1 MQFSCGRTKRCVLLL
16 RGRGTL
22 KYGVWGSSGQKGHNM
37 PSPFPGMNPYLEQD
51 DVWHDFHERFLP
63 AAAEVIGAQ
72 AQPDYIVKIDEHIY
86 VHELPFEP
94 RRLLGRADLAVI
106 PTRHLGESP
115 PAVGLLDAPARV
127 RIPAVDVEHEAFIEI
142 RDRRSR
148 ELVCVLEV
156 LSPSNKRPGPNR
168 EQYLAKRR
176 QILNS
181 PAHLV
186 EIDLLCDGEAMPSED
201 RPSCTYSVMVSRAGD
216 RPVAGFWSIGLRDCL
231 PMIPI
236 PLRPPHTDARLD
248 IQALLHR
255 IYDAAGYQFYIYEGT
270 PALSLAHN
278 DIVWSRQ
285 FIPPLTP

>member
-1 MQFSCGRTKRCVLLL
+1 
-16 RGRGTL
+16 
-22 KYGVWGSSGQKGHNM
+22 M

-72 AQPDYIVKIDEHIY
+72 VQPDYIVKIDEHVY

-94 RRLLGRADLAVI
+94 RRLLGRADLAVT
-106 PTRHLGESP
+106 PAQPLGETP
-115 PAVGLLDAPARV
+115 RAVGLLDAPARV
-127 RIPAVDVEHEAFIEI
+127 RLPAVDVEQETFIEI

-176 QILNS
+176 QILSS

-186 EIDLLCDGEAMPSED
+186 EIDLLRNGEAMPSED
-201 RPSCTYSVMVSRAGD
+201 GPSCTYSVMVSRAGD
-216 RPVAGFWSIGLRDCL
+216 RPDAGFWSIDLRDRL
-231 PMIPI
+231 PLIPI
-236 PLRPPHTDARLD
+236 PLRPPQADAQLD
-248 IQALLHR
+248 LQTLLHR
-255 IYDAAGYQFYIYEGT
+255 IYDAAGYQFYIYEGVSS
-270 PALSLAHN
+270 PGLLPDEESWA
-278 DIVWSRQ
+278 RQ
-285 FIPPLTP
+285 FLPPSVP